1 MTKLHIQ
8 SSHFYD
14 PNLQRDIEFSEVKNI
29 KELLSPKGT
38 GHVVLEQLPLGISLK
53 NVVIVFSFD
62 EEYGDIVFNFPESE
76 LFVADKDEVKLRF
89 TKLVDYLMNLKMKYD
104 ISKVIIGY
112 EPAYDEDTMLIE
124 WDDDPPHLEEVLDA
138 LFNA

>member
-1 MTKLHIQ
+1 MENVEIILSDFKKEKLEALIYEKLQLTKLRIQ

-53 NVVIVFSFD
+53 NVVIAGV
-62 EEYGDIVFNFPESE
+62 
-76 LFVADKDEVKLRF
+76 L
-89 TKLVDYLMNLKMKYD
+89 
-104 ISKVIIGY
+104 IIQ
-112 EPAYDEDTMLIE
+112 
-124 WDDDPPHLEEVLDA
+124 
-138 LFNA
+138 